1 MGGDSASGFG
11 LIAGEKFNIDTENFQ
26 GMDRGRSGG
35 TDGVGHIE
43 AGKATSSL
51 CQPDGR
57 TCYARICGTE
67 GLGNIHFFLLE
78 KRELSEQKFSVFS
91 FASDALAW
99 SVLNVGNI
107 FQSEILCVGG
117 FDDGF
122 GQRMEAGG
130 GEGGAEGKS

>member
-1 MGGDSASGFG
+1 
-11 LIAGEKFNIDTENFQ
+11 LIASEKFDVDPQMFQ
-26 GMDRGRSGG
+26 GMDGGGSGG
-35 TDGVGHIE
+35 ADEVGHIK
-43 AGKATSSL
+43 AGKATISL
-51 CQPDGR
+51 GQPNGR
-57 TCYARICGTE
+57 TCYTRIYGTE

-78 KRELSEQKFSVFS
+78 KRELSEQKFPVFS

-99 SVLNVGNI
+99 GVLNVRNF